1 VKPNPPGS
9 ASHALTL
16 AALALVAVAPAVQA
30 QLDYRQKNLVSDLP
44 GMAQHT
50 DASLVNPWGI
60 SAGPATPFWVS
71 NAGSANSTLYNS
83 SGTPLPL
90 VVSIPH
96 PGGGPSV
103 PTGQVFNSTASFN
116 GDRFIFADAR
126 GTIAGWRP
134 ALGTTAETLVNNSA
148 SGASYLGVATA
159 ASGGND
165 YLYAANFTQGRIDA
179 FTSTNSPASLTGDF
193 TDPTLPSGYA
203 PFNIQNLGGSLYVTY
218 AKVNAGGD
226 EEEAGAG
233 LGFVNQFDPDGNLI
247 GRVASNG
254 VLNAPWGLAVA
265 PDSGFGQF
273 NGSLLVGNFGDG
285 TINAFDPAT
294 GDLLGTLKD
303 SDGNPL
309 VIEGLWGL
317 RFGNGGA
324 GGELGKLYFA
334 AGIQDET
341 HGLFGSISPVPEPS
355 TYAAFAAA
363 GLIAVVIL
371 RRRRVARAPAAPA
384 TA

>member
-1 VKPNPPGS
+1 MKSHPRGS
-9 ASHALTL
+9 FSFAHTL
-16 AALALVAVAPAVQA
+16 AALALAALAPAVQA
-30 QLDYRQKNLVSDLP
+30 QLDYRQRNLVSDLP

-50 DASLVNPWGI
+50 DSNLVNPWGI
-60 SAGPATPFWVS
+60 ASSATSPFWVS
-71 NAGSANSTLYNS
+71 NAGSGNATLYNTAGES
-83 SGTPLPL
+83 LPL

-96 PGGGPSV
+96 PSGGAAV

-116 GDRFIFADAR
+116 GNRFIFADAR

-134 ALGTTAETLVNNSA
+134 ALTTTAEVMIDNSA

-159 ASGGND
+159 NSGGND

-179 FTSTNSPASLTGDF
+179 FTSTNTPASLTGNF
-193 TDPTLPSGYA
+193 TDPNLPSGYA

-218 AKVNAGGD
+218 AKVNDEGD

-233 LGFVNQFDPDGNLI
+233 LGFVDKFDAEGNLL

-254 VLNAPWGLAVA
+254 VLNAPWGLAIA
-265 PDSGFGQF
+265 PAAGFGPF
-273 NGSLLVGNFGDG
+273 DGSLLVGNFGDG
-285 TINAFDPAT
+285 TINAFDPVT

-317 RFGNGGA
+317 QFGNGGA
-324 GGELGKLYFA
+324 GGQLGTLYFA

-355 TYAAFAAA
+355 TYAAFAGA
-363 GLIAVVIL
+363 GLIALIVL
-371 RRRRVARAPAAPA
+371 RRRRAAKPAAA
-384 TA
+384 